1 MKRITTI
8 IVLLLLVGCSEKE
21 VKIPV
26 LPVKGLQELHDHS
39 QVWIFFKLKN
49 KDTIA
54 DVNRNNTI
62 ISTHWIYN
70 VDRRLPIKKI
80 ANTIEK
86 LKHKHA
92 NSMHSKKGKHNYFS
106 YSDTVSKKLSFF
118 IFDSINYKTNISE
131 KQKMLEKDTVYKK
144 IHLYFKKTDVCIN
157 NKHYSIKK
165 WQEKLAELLQIPHE
179 KKVKLYLTFDG
190 NMTFQNYLYNR
201 AVIRTV
207 EKVAILCDKNEYI
220 IDESIEDCI

>member
-1 MKRITTI
+1 MKKTTI
-8 IVLLLLVGCSEKE
+8 IIALFLLVGCYEKE

-39 QVWIFFKLKN
+39 QIWMFFKLKN

-86 LKHKHA
+86 LKYKHA

-144 IHLYFKKTDVCIN
+144 IHLYFKKTGVCIN
-157 NKHYSIKK
+157 NSRYSKEK

-220 IDESIEDCI
+220 IDENIEDCI